1 MASLSIRDLDDGVRD
16 RLKIRAAA
24 NGRSMEAEVRA
35 ILSDALGAQD
45 RSAGLLGALSARV
58 TAVGGVELEL
68 PPRAERP
75 RAADLS

>member
-1 MASLSIRDLDDGVRD
+1 MASLSIRDLDDGIRD

-35 ILSDALGAQD
+35 ILSEALGGED

-58 TAVGGVELEL
+58 GDIGGVELEV
-68 PPRAERP
+68 PARSEKP